1 MNPKPEGCGNPR
13 CRNGS
18 ILDNA
23 GFWMMICP
31 TCSKPTVEPSPEGVG
46 MPTTEQ
52 FAHEFNKLVR
62 MNSASDG
69 LEKAVLEDCEKCEV
83 CCKTALWFRGGSGEY
98 DSFFCEEHRAEDAK
112 ENNQNYSAYL
122 PYKTGVAFATYRA
135 AKEAK

>member
-69 LEKAVLEDCEKCEV
+69 LEKALRLALGEMIKVSANPSLEFMV
-83 CCKTALWFRGGSGEY
+83 A
-98 DSFFCEEHRAEDAK
+98 
-112 ENNQNYSAYL
+112 
-122 PYKTGVAFATYRA
+122 YKTCEATLAAYRA